1 MGLVSLLPMGRCDEH
16 LVEKA
21 AYKPIMEAIILAS
34 SCHTSG
40 FLASGGSPSICCST
54 CAGCVWSDEVCGS
67 S

>member
-40 FLASGGSPSICCST
+40 FLASGAPSICCSA
-54 CAGCVWSDEVCGS
+54 CALCLER
-67 S
+67 